1 MKEKLKPCPF
11 CGSENIEIVRSPITE
26 RFIATCNS
34 CAVSSR
40 YFNDE
45 DEAIEGWNRRAEES
59 KQYDEGYIDGYVK
72 AKLEISKRLE
82 DLRDAYLV
90 QYLDILK
97 EKNQ

>member
-34 CAVSSR
+34 CAASSR

-45 DEAIEGWNRRAEES
+45 DEAIDGWNMRVEES
-59 KQYDEGYIDGYVK
+59 ERYNAGYLDGYVK
-72 AKLEISKRLE
+72 A
-82 DLRDAYLV
+82 
-90 QYLDILK
+90 QK
-97 EKNQ
+97 EFTNV